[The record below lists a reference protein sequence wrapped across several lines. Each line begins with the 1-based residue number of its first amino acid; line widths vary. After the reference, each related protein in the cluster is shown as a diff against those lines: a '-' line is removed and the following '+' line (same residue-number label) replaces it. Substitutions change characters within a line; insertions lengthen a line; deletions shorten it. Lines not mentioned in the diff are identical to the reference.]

1 MKYEYRVLYKPPLNE
16 IIDDDPDTWR
26 KTFYIDKYQ
35 YPDELSRQV
44 YITELKNLYNMKDEY
59 VQIEKLELDNK
70 YAKQRRE
77 NSLVYNEAL
86 IDLLK
91 YYNTKEDF
99 KCLELGCNA
108 GYNLKAVSQIFPK
121 AVCQGIDIDKKVI
134 DWAKEEYPNI
144 DFRCCDILDIE
155 YPYDTYDFIF
165 LPDILEHLTNPDLL
179 IENLYHTLKDDGYI
193 IACVPNSIMHY
204 AILYHLIVM
213 GNFDYTSTGLLD
225 NDHKHLFTLRSFEK
239 LFLNNDFNILE
250 IKTIQDKE
258 EYNQEEID
266 FINKLVELSNNNI
279 EEIEFKTFEYFI
291 IAQKKKEIDKI

>member
-1 MKYEYRVLYKPPLNE
+1 M
-16 IIDDDPDTWR
+16 
-26 KTFYIDKYQ
+26 
-35 YPDELSRQV
+35 
-44 YITELKNLYNMKDEY
+44 
-59 VQIEKLELDNK
+59 
-70 YAKQRRE
+70 
-77 NSLVYNEAL
+77 
-86 IDLLK
+86 
-91 YYNTKEDF
+91 
-99 KCLELGCNA
+99 
-108 GYNLKAVSQIFPK
+108 
-121 AVCQGIDIDKKVI
+121 
-134 DWAKEEYPNI
+134 
-144 DFRCCDILDIE
+144 
-155 YPYDTYDFIF
+155 
-165 LPDILEHLTNPDLL
+165 L